1 MRMTLYYLTRS
12 VKNQI
17 RKLLHTW
24 VAVFILVCFLFGAL
38 VGVGV
43 GVLGSM
49 MEEKYPS
56 DAPAEDSFTQE
67 TLPDEEVP
75 EELLAP
81 DEATRN
87 GLFELAVGGIALLV
101 LVFGVLGADKSGGAI
116 FLPADVNLLFSAPI
130 KPQTVLLFRLLMQ
143 TGGVILATVYLL
155 FQIPALVLST
165 GLGGLVVFA
174 LLAAWVLV
182 LIFSRLVSVLCY
194 TVTATYP
201 QLKKYL
207 RKGLLAVLLV
217 LALVFLLYA
226 RSRENYFEAALSFF
240 NAPLTRYIPLWGWLK
255 AMVVFSLEGN
265 TLLTFVAFFA
275 QLALL
280 VVMIFVIW
288 RIKADFY
295 EDAMA
300 RSQETAAQQQ
310 MQTGGREIAKRK
322 KDRSD
327 KLRREGF
334 SRGEGAS
341 VYFYKVL
348 YNRFRFAHFRIFTK
362 TSETYLIVGAGLAL
376 LMRAVLESDFFPV
389 IPMLLGGM
397 VFFRSLGNP
406 IAADV
411 EMESFSLVPDSAHRK
426 VFFSFAGGV
435 VNSLLDLL
443 PAMLLCTLILLPN
456 PAEAL
461 LWLLLIVSMGAYSD
475 SVGMFIGLSLS
486 TGLSQTVRSLIQILF
501 IYFGMIPAAVLL
513 AIGYLVGLPLA
524 FVGVTILFNL
534 AVTGLSLAL
543 SPLLIANGR
552 K

>member
-49 MEEKYPS
+49 LEEKYPS
-56 DAPAEDSFTQE
+56 DAPAEDSFTEE

-75 EELLAP
+75 EELLTP

-87 GLFELAVGGIALLV
+87 GIFELVVGGIALLV

-116 FLPADVNLLFSAPI
+116 FLPADVNLLFPAPI

-143 TGGVILATVYLL
+143 MGGMIFATVYLL

-265 TLLTFVAFFA
+265 ILLTFVAFFA

-300 RSQETAAQQQ
+300 RSQETAAAQQQ

-327 KLRREGF
+327 KLQREGF

-341 VYFYKVL
+341 VYFHKVL
-348 YNRFRFAHFRIFTK
+348 YNRFRFAHFRVLTK
-362 TSETYLIVGAGLAL
+362 TSETYLIVGVGLAL
-376 LMRAVLESDFFPV
+376 LM
-389 IPMLLGGM
+389 
-397 VFFRSLGNP
+397 
-406 IAADV
+406 
-411 EMESFSLVPDSAHRK
+411 K
-426 VFFSFAGGV
+426 FAE
-435 VNSLLDLL
+435 D
-443 PAMLLCTLILLPN
+443 C
-456 PAEAL
+456 
-461 LWLLLIVSMGAYSD
+461 
-475 SVGMFIGLSLS
+475 
-486 TGLSQTVRSLIQILF
+486 R
-501 IYFGMIPAAVLL
+501 
-513 AIGYLVGLPLA
+513 
-524 FVGVTILFNL
+524 
-534 AVTGLSLAL
+534 
-543 SPLLIANGR
+543 
-552 K
+552 